1 MCLILSRDNV
11 TNIDVLWGAF
21 LRFFPL
27 SFVKFG
33 FLIAEI
39 LFLKLFWNDEL
50 VDCLTIADRVLILLF
65 LGQLD
70 RPLMEQEL
78 IFHMVLESHYNVV
91 PNCAESVLILPHLRH
106 NTSVD
111 VSVEMPAL
119 DIVHVASLDWDGE
132 ANRDGSPGVI
142 VCRVSK

>member
-11 TNIDVLWGAF
+11 TNIDVLWGAL

-65 LGQLD
+65 LG
-70 RPLMEQEL
+70 
-78 IFHMVLESHYNVV
+78 
-91 PNCAESVLILPHLRH
+91 
-106 NTSVD
+106 
-111 VSVEMPAL
+111 
-119 DIVHVASLDWDGE
+119 
-132 ANRDGSPGVI
+132 
-142 VCRVSK
+142 